1 MAVVANSHPKFSV
14 VIQSDA
20 VKKLIN
26 NTLSDSNRAA
36 RFVTGIT
43 SAVATNHQL
52 QTCSPMSV
60 ISGALLGEA
69 LNLSPSPQLGEY
81 YLVPYNNKNTGET
94 EATFQLGYKGYL
106 HLAIRSGQYKDIDV
120 MDIREG
126 EFLGRDSETGKF
138 KFKFITD
145 EATRLS
151 KPVIGYMAY
160 FEMLN
165 GFRKTLYMSKEEM
178 EIHANTY
185 SKAFDLATYKKI
197 EAGQIPQKDMWK
209 YSSFWYKNFDAMA
222 YKTILRQL
230 LSKWGIMSVE
240 MQDAFVKDQAV
251 QHENGDYEYVDI
263 DDSTQEASYTE
274 KETNSEVEPETPEKE
289 KPKKV
294 KKTSKNIEPTQE
306 EVKFSEI

>member
-81 YLVPYNNKNTGET
+81 YLVPYNNKNTDET